1 MEEIYKCPECGATDR
16 VEDLEEDGLYEGYRC
31 NNCLGGV
38 MILQKPKERK
48 LNFKINAT
56 GWQRRSLIGKPI
68 ENLLNRFDFP
78 IAYGFLSKSG
88 IYTSLEIELE
98 CSDRDFIKVNNRV
111 SRMLLKYQVLRA
123 D

>member
-1 MEEIYKCPECGATDR
+1 MNKIASPRSLYQALFINPEKDKM
-16 VEDLEEDGLYEGYRC
+16 
-31 NNCLGGV
+31 N
-38 MILQKPKERK
+38 KRK
-48 LNFKINAT
+48 LKFKINAT

-98 CSDRDFIKVNNRV
+98 CSDQDFIKVDNRV